1 MCSLFQKFTADL
13 RINLLPEYHT
23 LLSVLLSF
31 LPKHVSTD
39 ALETL
44 LATFTALFK
53 YLLAPSLQSSSKLL
67 EVTWAE
73 LCSTMPKCLP
83 DIQRAMAE
91 VWGTLL
97 RRLKGNQTREKA
109 ITLLAQNLEG
119 LDNAWATS
127 FVYAC
132 KVSLYFTHSNVGSL
146 DSSPFRKP
154 CIHVPRHC

>member
-1 MCSLFQKFTADL
+1 MCSLFQKLAADL
-13 RINLLPEYHT
+13 RISLLPEYHA

-31 LPKHVSTD
+31 LPKYVSTD

-44 LATFTALFK
+44 LATFSALFK
-53 YLLAPSLQSSSKLL
+53 YLLTPSLQSSSKLL

-73 LCSTMPKCLP
+73 LCLTMPKCLP

-97 RRLKGNQTREKA
+97 RRLKGNETREKA
-109 ITLLAQNLEG
+109 MTLLAQSLEG
-119 LDNAWATS
+119 LENSWATA

-132 KVSLYFTHSNVGSL
+132 KVSLHFTHPNVDSL
-146 DSSPFRKP
+146 EFSPFRKP